1 MDSINVFLAE
11 FVISLPTFFNLHDMG
26 DLQYVLH
33 RIFRTIPYLGG
44 RDDLLRA
51 LGENRVDVSRGVEQ
65 RLYGRRGARR
75 RSGQRRYRELRP
87 HFRDAARIRA
97 RGEERLSGGGEL
109 RTAPFFSP

>member
-1 MDSINVFLAE
+1 
-11 FVISLPTFFNLHDMG
+11 MG

-33 RIFRTIPYLGG
+33 RIFRSIPYLGG

-75 RSGQRRYRELRP
+75 RGGQRRYRELRP

-97 RGEERLSGGGEL
+97 RGEKRLSGEGEL